1 MPLARVDAAA
11 SRRVGA
17 RSRPGATFCRR
28 AGRSLSR
35 ALVGAALKEGR
46 RVSGTSRHL
55 CCTCKRREG
64 PAAVSVC
71 PARWGLPRATAALS
85 GRSRTGGAQA
95 EETGRERRRPAT
107 EKGAREA
114 GVAREGG
121 MGSERDLGGDAE
133 CGGKANMHTERGEM
147 Q

>member
-1 MPLARVDAAA
+1 MGPGAWTLPLARVDAAA

-35 ALVGAALKEGR
+35 ALVGAALKETR
-46 RVSGTSRHL
+46 
-55 CCTCKRREG
+55 
-64 PAAVSVC
+64 
-71 PARWGLPRATAALS
+71 
-85 GRSRTGGAQA
+85 
-95 EETGRERRRPAT
+95 RERRRPAT

-121 MGSERDLGGDAE
+121 MGSERDLGGDAW